1 MAKQRCKRGDKV
13 ECGVK
18 RRIRERLS
26 LTAQLDVPA
35 ALYVHTHARERAHL
49 QGSASSL
56 VLQFS
61 LFVNQ
66 FHCNETLPGLWR
78 L

>member
-1 MAKQRCKRGDKV
+1 MARQRCKRGDKV

-26 LTAQLDVPA
+26 STAQLDVSSNGVPA
-35 ALYVHTHARERAHL
+35 AFYVHTHACL

-61 LFVNQ
+61 
-66 FHCNETLPGLWR
+66 
-78 L
+78 

>member
-1 MAKQRCKRGDKV
+1 MKEGGMARQRCKRSDKA
-13 ECGVK
+13 ERGVK

-26 LTAQLDVPA
+26 STAQLDVSSNGVPA
-35 ALYVHTHARERAHL
+35 AFYVHTHAWERARL

-61 LFVNQ
+61 
-66 FHCNETLPGLWR
+66 
-78 L
+78 